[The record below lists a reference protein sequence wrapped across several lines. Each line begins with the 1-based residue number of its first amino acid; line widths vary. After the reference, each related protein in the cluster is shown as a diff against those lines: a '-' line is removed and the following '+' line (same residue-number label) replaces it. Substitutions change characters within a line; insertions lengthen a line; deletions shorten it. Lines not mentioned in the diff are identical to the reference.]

1 MSLQKSANIQKGWD
15 LVMKKKILVSL
26 LLVLAMIM
34 SCVPA
39 TIAADESAAASGEIL
54 SINYEKA
61 GAQTAVVLGDT
72 IKSINVNKNVFDN
85 GRVDGEKKRAFVIS
99 AIFNGDDLESVATGN
114 GFQIAPVD
122 NQNYYSIAFNGSEK
136 LVVPANMSGKSVK
149 LFVLYSN
156 ADLKPLAPSKEYKY
170 MEPLTAATY
179 ANGVKLNWTAVDGA
193 VSYTVYRDGN
203 AVDTVDGTEYK
214 DIYFRTVEQMLG
226 ENNGGVPTGITS
238 DNMAAEH
245 SYTVKANFGDSAV
258 SAGASATGKADPSK
272 VMYYSLYGVTSDKY
286 QTNNSGKKN
295 VLYMSSSP
303 DALSAVSKGTS
314 LNTLVSDAEG
324 NALISSLYSST
335 KSNDGTYIN
344 DFGGK
349 TAFGLVG
356 FKGISNNDAKTGAI
370 LYFETGAI
378 SSDKQ
383 YKVLVNMA
391 AYGKQYGFG
400 YHKFFVGDKNTK
412 TNGEVD
418 YGYFGAS
425 VKDTEFTK
433 ISEDGTVNTVKT
445 VENEA
450 RITVSDNNYAT
461 YAFDSKL
468 VIRDVASNE
477 NMQRINVISAD
488 VISARAAQ
496 YNKNGEN
503 AAIHS
508 IGIIDPADYLE

>member
-1 MSLQKSANIQKGWD
+1 
-15 LVMKKKILVSL
+15 MKKKILVSL

-99 AIFNGDDLESVATGN
+99 AIFNGNDLESVATGN

-136 LVVPANMSGKSVK
+136 LVVPADMSGKSVK

-179 ANGVKLNWTAVDGA
+179 ANGVKLSWTAVDGA

-272 VMYYSLYGVTSDKY
+272 VMYYSIYGVTSDKY

-295 VLYMSSSP
+295 VLYMSTSP
-303 DALSAVSKGTS
+303 EALSAVSKGE
-314 LNTLVSDAEG
+314 VSNKLKNNKGVETT
-324 NALISSLYSST
+324 ISSLYTSDT
-335 KSNDGTYIN
+335 RDNGTYIN

-349 TAFGLVG
+349 AAFGLVG
-356 FKGISNNDAKTGAI
+356 FKGKSGNGARSGVTLFFNDNPFTA
-370 LYFETGAI
+370 
-378 SSDKQ
+378 DKS
-383 YKVLVNMA
+383 YKVLINMA
-391 AYGKQYGFG
+391 AYGARYMFSETG
-400 YHKFFVGDKNTK
+400 FVGNNNSADGYFGKAAAGTEL
-412 TNGEVD
+412 TRVSENGEVTTIKTS
-418 YGYFGAS
+418 AN
-425 VKDTEFTK
+425 KATIDT
-433 ISEDGTVNTVKT
+433 SAD
-445 VENEA
+445 
-450 RITVSDNNYAT
+450 DNYYT
-461 YAFDSKL
+461 YMFDSK
-468 VIRDVASNE
+468 VAPTN
-477 NMQRINVISAD
+477 NGTTISMSAVHIANGYATHYNAD
-488 VISARAAQ
+488 
-496 YNKNGEN
+496 GEN

>member
-72 IKSINVNKNVFDN
+72 IKSINVNKTVFDN

-99 AIFNGDDLESVATGN
+99 AIFNGNDLESVATGN

-136 LVVPANMSGKSVK
+136 LVVPADMSGKSVK

-179 ANGVKLNWTAVDGA
+179 ANGVKLSWTAVDGA

-203 AVDTVDGTEYK
+203 AVDTVEGTEYK

-226 ENNGGVPTGITS
+226 ENTGGVPTGITS

-286 QTNNSGKKN
+286 QTNDPSSNKN
-295 VLYMSSSP
+295 VFTMSASS
-303 DALSAVSKGTS
+303 AKMESISKGEVSNKLKITSGTETIETKITS
-314 LNTLVSDAEG
+314 LYT
-324 NALISSLYSST
+324 ST
-335 KSNDGTYIN
+335 TRNDGMYIN
-344 DFGGK
+344 NFGGK

-356 FKGISNNDAKTGAI
+356 FKGVSGMGKTSDVTLTFAKNSFTA
-370 LYFETGAI
+370 
-378 SSDKQ
+378 DKS
-383 YKVLVNMA
+383 YKVLINMA
-391 AYGKQYGFG
+391 AYGDCYMFSETG
-400 YHKFFVGDKNTK
+400 FVGTNKSADGYFGKAPKGTEL
-412 TNGEVD
+412 TRVSENGEV
-418 YGYFGAS
+418 AP
-425 VKDTEFTK
+425 
-433 ISEDGTVNTVKT
+433 IKT
-445 VENEA
+445 SDSKA
-450 RITVSDNNYAT
+450 RIDTSADNNYYT
-461 YAFDSKL
+461 YMFDSK
-468 VIRDVASNE
+468 VVTKNNDTTISMSAVHIANGYASHYNE
-477 NMQRINVISAD
+477 
-488 VISARAAQ
+488 
-496 YNKNGEN
+496 NGEN